1 MSETGPV
8 TIARFALEH
17 EAQIAAAKLEAAGVR
32 TFLADAE
39 LGTMYGSYMGTA
51 SGGVQVQVA
60 ASDVDRS
67 REILVSGDQ
76 VEVADW
82 ECPQCGTDVE
92 GQFDICWNCSTARD
106 DSLDAAELP
115 LEAVEV
121 SEIPSNRAEIDQQR
135 DRYASSRDEF
145 GSDNPVLDDEFG
157 VTDEEILA
165 ANDVLASKAFR
176 GAALSVIFPP
186 LILLA
191 IPLVLRVSMLNLS
204 SHGERRFYAAFV
216 ISVVSALTWLAI
228 LRLILQ
234 SAG

>member
-17 EAQIAAAKLEAAGVR
+17 EAQIASAKLEAVGVR

-60 ASDVDRS
+60 ASDVDLA
-67 REILVSGDQ
+67 REILASDDQ
-76 VEVADW
+76 VEVVDW

-92 GQFDICWNCSTARD
+92 RQFDTCWNCSAARD
-106 DSLDAAELP
+106 DFLHEAELP
-115 LEAVEV
+115 QEAAKLRDTPSKPVEKPQQREAYV
-121 SEIPSNRAEIDQQR
+121 SNRGDFGR
-135 DRYASSRDEF
+135 DGPFS
-145 GSDNPVLDDEFG
+145 DDEFAA
-157 VTDEEILA
+157 TDEGILA

-176 GAALSVIFPP
+176 AAVLSIIFPP
-186 LILLA
+186 LIFLA

-204 SHGERRFYAAFV
+204 SPGERRFYAAFV
-216 ISVVSALTWLAI
+216 ISVVSTLTWLVL